1 VKIKEVLKKL
11 KMYKTLL
18 MNYQDSI
25 NYYNEC
31 LNDDEKMIELLQKP
45 FEKVFVQENRINIA
59 PQEKVV
65 IVNEKSRKKV
75 LEEIEYYKNKRNE
88 IFMKLFLVEKG
99 FEFLEENNS
108 EEGIFLI
115 ECRCIDGMNWNDIDR
130 SFNNKFRQRNKNT
143 VGYYRMN
150 DILQN
155 TLKEFQEYI
164 DSYPLNKIDFSYQFK
179 NKYLK

>member
-1 VKIKEVLKKL
+1 MKIKEILKKIN
-11 KMYKTLL
+11 MYKELL

-31 LNDDEKMIELLQKP
+31 LNNDEKMVDLLKRP
-45 FEKVFVQENRINIA
+45 FDKVFVQESRNNIA
-59 PQEKVV
+59 PQEKV
-65 IVNEKSRKKV
+65 IITNEKSRKKV

-88 IFMKLFLVEKG
+88 IFIKLFLVEKG
-99 FEFLEENNS
+99 FEFLERSNS

-115 ECRCIDGMNWNDIDR
+115 ECRYFEGMNWNDIDR
-130 SFNNKFRQRNKNT
+130 SFNNKFRHEKM
-143 VGYYRMN
+143 VGYYRMS

-179 NKYLK
+179 NKYLT